1 MNEKTLTKISVVG
14 SVLSIIL
21 LYFITLNINPEG
33 MAIGNL
39 DRSLIGRS
47 VSITGKITSLYVNNG
62 NIFMNVADESGE
74 IKAVLWKD
82 TLEMVRANGI
92 DSDAFEIG
100 KKINMTGEIQEYKGE
115 LEIVPVKGV
124 VKLVD

>member
-21 LYFITLNINPEG
+21 LYFMTLNIIPEG

-62 NIFMNVADESGE
+62 NMFMNVADESGE

-82 TLEMVRANGI
+82 TLEMIRINDI
-92 DSDAFEIG
+92 NPDTFEVG
-100 KKINMTGEIQEYKGE
+100 KKIDITGEIQEYKGE

-124 VKLVD
+124 VKLAD

>member
-1 MNEKTLTKISVVG
+1 MDEKTLTKISVVG

-39 DRSLIGRS
+39 DRTLIGRS

-62 NIFMNVADESGE
+62 NMFMNVADESGE
-74 IKAVLWKD
+74 IKTVLWKD
-82 TLEMVRANGI
+82 TLELIHANGI
-92 DSDAFEIG
+92 DSGTFEIG
-100 KKINMTGEIQEYKGE
+100 KKISITGEIQEYKGE
-115 LEIVPVKGV
+115 LEIVPVKGI